1 MGCTN
6 RGVWTTNANDIYN
19 ANTGKV
25 GIGTGAT
32 APASKL
38 FVAGGSYNI
47 NSGANNANYAL
58 GAQSI
63 AANDSIYS
71 YGLICA
77 GNNNGDCTG
86 TGAGKWG
93 VVISGSGIIFPDGT
107 KQTTATAVD
116 STKVLKTGD
125 SMTGPLTI
133 GYSGSNGGSLNLTYG
148 YQTTSGNINSSINV
162 TGGPGVY
169 TGGANGPITSAITA
183 TGGVISGGAGTSYA
197 LRAIAGSGGTGSN
210 YSAYFNGTVKIV
222 DGTQGTGK
230 VLTSDA
236 NGVAS
241 WAALLTQAQV
251 AGVWTTNANDIYN
264 ANTGNVG
271 IGTTPPVASWMLME
285 QLILDRYN

>member
-1 MGCTN
+1 
-6 RGVWTTNANDIYN
+6 
-19 ANTGKV
+19 
-25 GIGTGAT
+25 
-32 APASKL
+32 
-38 FVAGGSYNI
+38 
-47 NSGANNANYAL
+47 
-58 GAQSI
+58 
-63 AANDSIYS
+63 
-71 YGLICA
+71 
-77 GNNNGDCTG
+77 
-86 TGAGKWG
+86 
-93 VVISGSGIIFPDGT
+93 
-107 KQTTATAVD
+107 
-116 STKVLKTGD
+116 
-125 SMTGPLTI
+125 MTGPLTI

-251 AGVWTTNANDIYN
+251 AESGQQMQMIFIT
-264 ANTGNVG
+264 
-271 IGTTPPVASWMLME
+271 
-285 QLILDRYN
+285 LIPAMSVLER